1 MNIDLS
7 GAQWFKSSRSTGQEA
22 CVEVAWLEA
31 GYVGVRDSKNPT
43 GPALIFAPGQWDV
56 FASGIRDGKFD
67 RSA

>member
-1 MNIDLS
+1 MTIGLDN
-7 GAQWFKSSRSTGQEA
+7 AQWLKSSRSTSAHE

-31 GYVGVRDSKNPT
+31 GHVGVRDSKNPT
-43 GPALIFAPGQWDV
+43 GPTLIFAPGQWDV